1 MASSRPGRSCPAYT
15 RARGEHILRKGFRR
29 TRGELEPALRVGA
42 LAGLSP
48 RTRGIAKNVIADLYA
63 VGLSPRTRGEHMRS
77 YMHMLRETVY
87 AGETAA
93 SSSADRMN
101 MVYSCARGRTS
112 FLLAVCAGAF
122 GLSPRTR
129 GNRPPRR
136 CTRALGRSIPAH
148 AGGTSWHARGTPP
161 GTWQEGPARVYP
173 RAGGGTSVL
182 STDPGWKWGLSPR
195 MRGSP

>member
-101 MVYSCARGRTS
+101 MVYPRARGGT
-112 FLLAVCAGAF
+112 G
-122 GLSPRTR
+122 
-129 GNRPPRR
+129 RPWR

-148 AGGTSWHARGTPP
+148 AGGTSWHAGGTPP

-173 RAGGGTSVL
+173 RAGGGT
-182 STDPGWKWGLSPR
+182 KR
-195 MRGSP
+195 N